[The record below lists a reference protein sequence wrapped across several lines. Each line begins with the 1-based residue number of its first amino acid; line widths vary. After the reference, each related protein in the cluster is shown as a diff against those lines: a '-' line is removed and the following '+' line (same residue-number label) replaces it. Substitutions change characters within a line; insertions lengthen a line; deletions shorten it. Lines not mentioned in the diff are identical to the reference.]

1 MQIYLPRLFIFA
13 TNFLKMKLS
22 NNYILREIAGE
33 KVVVKQGTHG
43 VDMTKIIS
51 FNESAAA
58 LWENFTEKEFTAED
72 AAEFLQNRY
81 GIDADLASKDSQIWI
96 SKLVECGAIGL

>member
-1 MQIYLPRLFIFA
+1 MQQNKR
-13 TNFLKMKLS
+13 TMKLS

-33 KVVVKQGTHG
+33 KVVVKQGIHG

-58 LWENFTEKEFTAED
+58 LWENFTGKDFTAED

-81 GIDADLASKDSQIWI
+81 GIDADLASKDSQSWI
-96 SKLVECGAIGL
+96 NKLVECGAIGL

>member
-1 MQIYLPRLFIFA
+1 
-13 TNFLKMKLS
+13 MKLN

-58 LWENFTEKEFTAED
+58 LWENFTGKDFTAED

-81 GIDADLASKDSQIWI
+81 GINAELASKDSQNWI

>member
-1 MQIYLPRLFIFA
+1 
-13 TNFLKMKLS
+13 MKLS

-58 LWENFTEKEFTAED
+58 LWENFCNKEFSADEVAD
-72 AAEFLQNRY
+72 YLIERY
-81 GIDADLASKDSQIWI
+81 GIDKERAVKDTNLWI
-96 SKLVECGAIGL
+96 EKLVGFGAIN

>member
-1 MQIYLPRLFIFA
+1 
-13 TNFLKMKLS
+13 MKLN

-58 LWENFTEKEFTAED
+58 LWENFTGKEFTAED
-72 AAEFLQNRY
+72 AAEFLQNRF
-81 GIDADLASKDSQIWI
+81 GIDSDLASKDSQNWI

>member
-1 MQIYLPRLFIFA
+1 
-13 TNFLKMKLS
+13 MKLS

-51 FNESAAA
+51 FNESASA
-58 LWENFTEKEFTAED
+58 LWEEFCNKEFTVKD
-72 AAEFLQNRY
+72 AADFLIARY
-81 GIDADLASKDSQIWI
+81 GISEEIAIKDAGIWVNKLAD
-96 SKLVECGAIGL
+96 CGAISE

>member
-1 MQIYLPRLFIFA
+1 
-13 TNFLKMKLS
+13 MKLS

-58 LWENFTEKEFTAED
+58 LWENFCNKEFSADEVAD
-72 AAEFLQNRY
+72 YLIERY
-81 GIDADLASKDSQIWI
+81 GIDKERAVKDANLWI
-96 SKLVECGAIGL
+96 EKLVGCGAIN

>member
-1 MQIYLPRLFIFA
+1 MRAKEIIMRL
-13 TNFLKMKLS
+13 NS
-22 NNYILREIAGE
+22 NYILREIAGE

-58 LWENFTEKEFTAED
+58 LWENFTGKEFTAED
-72 AAEFLQNRY
+72 AATFLQQRY
-81 GIDADLASKDSQIWI
+81 GIDAELSSKDSQSWI

>member
-1 MQIYLPRLFIFA
+1 
-13 TNFLKMKLS
+13 MKLS

-43 VDMTKIIS
+43 LDMTKIIS

-58 LWENFTEKEFTAED
+58 LWENFCNKEFSADEVAD
-72 AAEFLQNRY
+72 YLIERY
-81 GIDADLASKDSQIWI
+81 GIDKERAVKDANLWI
-96 SKLVECGAIGL
+96 EKLVGCGAIN

>member
-1 MQIYLPRLFIFA
+1 
-13 TNFLKMKLS
+13 MKLS
-22 NNYILREIAGE
+22 NNYILREIDGE

-58 LWENFTEKEFTAED
+58 LWENFTGKDFTAED

-81 GIDADLASKDSQIWI
+81 GIDSDLASKDSQNWI

>member
-1 MQIYLPRLFIFA
+1 
-13 TNFLKMKLS
+13 MKLS

-58 LWENFTEKEFTAED
+58 LWENFCNKEFSADEVAD
-72 AAEFLQNRY
+72 YLIERY
-81 GIDADLASKDSQIWI
+81 GIDKERAVKDTNLWI
-96 SKLVECGAIGL
+96 EKLVGCGAIN

>member
-1 MQIYLPRLFIFA
+1 
-13 TNFLKMKLS
+13 MKLS

-33 KVVVKQGTHG
+33 KIVVKQGTHG

-58 LWENFTEKEFTAED
+58 LWEFFSDKEFKVAD
-72 AAEFLQNRY
+72 AAKFLQERY
-81 GIDADLASKDSQIWI
+81 KIDPVLANNDANNWI
-96 SKLVECGAIGL
+96 NQLSECGAIVD

>member
-1 MQIYLPRLFIFA
+1 
-13 TNFLKMKLS
+13 MKLS

-58 LWENFTEKEFTAED
+58 LWENFCGKEFDAEI
-72 AAEFLQNRY
+72 AVGFLVERY
-81 GIDADLASKDSQIWI
+81 GISSETAANDINLWI
-96 SKLVECGAIGL
+96 SKLEDCGAITKL

>member
-1 MQIYLPRLFIFA
+1 MPIFIFVPKFY
-13 TNFLKMKLS
+13 TMKLS

-51 FNESAAA
+51 FNESASA
-58 LWENFTEKEFTAED
+58 LWENFTGKDFTAED

-81 GIDADLASKDSQIWI
+81 GIDEDLASKDSLSWI
-96 SKLVECGAIGL
+96 NKLVECGAIDL

>member
-1 MQIYLPRLFIFA
+1 
-13 TNFLKMKLS
+13 MKLN

-43 VDMTKIIS
+43 VDMTRIIS

-58 LWENFTEKEFTAED
+58 LWEEFCKKEFSVKD
-72 AAEFLQNRY
+72 AAEFLMARY
-81 GIDADLASKDSQIWI
+81 GITEEIATKDAGLWVNQLTD
-96 SKLVECGAIGL
+96 CGAINEQ